1 METTLEIKN
10 KVASIHI
17 AAIIALNM
25 SGEVS
30 LLSQSM
36 ESAFSKDEIE
46 ILSATGIDFIGKTT
60 KEALL
65 LVRDWLTEVKVAK
78 TSK

>member
-1 METTLEIKN
+1 MKTTLEIKN

-17 AAIIALNM
+17 ATIIALNM

-36 ESAFSKDEIE
+36 ESAFTKYEIK

-65 LVRDWLTEVKVAK
+65 LVRDWLTEVKVA
-78 TSK
+78 